1 MPESHEPD
9 NQDPAS
15 LSKLSIGEVTKRNKK
30 SLNIT
35 ISQDLFEFLDKGVQ
49 EHEFA
54 SWSHGI
60 ELALARLK
68 KEME

>member
-1 MPESHEPD
+1 MV
-9 NQDPAS
+9 
-15 LSKLSIGEVTKRNKK
+15 ITKRNKK

-68 KEME
+68 KEMEKEERP

>member
-1 MPESHEPD
+1 MQ
-9 NQDPAS
+9 NF
-15 LSKLSIGEVTKRNKK
+15 VTYGSYKTHKK

-68 KEME
+68 KEMEKEERP

>member
-1 MPESHEPD
+1 M
-9 NQDPAS
+9 
-15 LSKLSIGEVTKRNKK
+15 VTTKRNKK

-35 ISQDLFEFLDKGVQ
+35 ISSELFEFLDRMVQ

-54 SWSHGI
+54 SWSHGV

-68 KEME
+68 KEKEKEQPPN